1 MFRSLRVHNYRLFA
15 AGGVVSNVGT
25 WMQRT
30 AQDWLVLDLTHG
42 SAAALGATTALQ
54 FLPQLMFG
62 LFGGVLA
69 DRYPKR
75 PVLIVAQSLMA
86 MLALTMGVLTV
97 TGSAQ
102 VWHVYTMAF
111 LLGVISCVEVPT
123 RQAFV
128 VEMVGRRD
136 LPNAIALNASIFN
149 LARVVGPAVA
159 GVLMY
164 AIGTGPIFL
173 LNALTFGGVISS
185 LLLMRR
191 SELTP
196 AELVPRAKGQLREGL
211 RYVVERPELLLPIL
225 VIAFMAM
232 FTQSFSMSI
241 ALMARQV
248 FGQGASSFGVASSAF
263 AVGALAGALLA
274 ARRAR
279 PTRSLLI
286 AGAVGFGLFQVVV
299 GVAPFYPVYLLL
311 LVPTG
316 IALITVNT
324 AANSLVQMSTS
335 PEMRGRVMGIYVLV
349 FTGGAPIGAPLIGW
363 IADMGGPRVGVMLGG
378 VLTLAG
384 TGLAILLTRLITTRL
399 TRPALATA

>member
-75 PVLIVAQSLMA
+75 PVLVVAQSLMA

-384 TGLAILLTRLITTRL
+384 TGLAILLSRLITTRL

>member
-42 SAAALGATTALQ
+42 SAAALGTTTALQ

-75 PVLIVAQSLMA
+75 PVLLVAQSLMA
-86 MLALTMGVLTV
+86 TLALTMGVLTV

-128 VEMVGRRD
+128 VEMVGRDD

-185 LLLMRR
+185 LLLMRKA
-191 SELTP
+191 ELNP

-211 RYVVERPELLLPIL
+211 RYVVERSELLLPIL

-263 AVGALAGALLA
+263 AIGALGGALLA

-279 PTRSLLI
+279 PTRKLLI
-286 AGAVGFGLFQVVV
+286 AGAIGFGLFQVVV
-299 GVAPFYPVYLLL
+299 GLAPFYPVYLLL
-311 LVPTG
+311 LAPTG

-335 PEMRGRVMGIYVLV
+335 PDMRGRVMGIYVLV

-363 IADMGGPRVGVMLGG
+363 IADLGGPRVGVMIGG

-384 TGLAILLTRLITTRL
+384 TGLAIMLTRAIGARR

>member
-15 AGGVVSNVGT
+15 AGGIVSNLGT

-42 SAAALGATTALQ
+42 SAAALGTTTALQ

-75 PVLIVAQSLMA
+75 PVLIIAQSLMA
-86 MLALTMGVLTV
+86 MLAVTMGVLTV
-97 TGSAQ
+97 TGSAE
-102 VWHVYTMAF
+102 VWHVYAMAF
-111 LLGVISCVEVPT
+111 ALGVISCVEVPT

-128 VEMVGRRD
+128 VEMVGRED

-149 LARVVGPAVA
+149 LARVVGPALA

-185 LLLMRR
+185 LLLMRK

-196 AELVPRAKGQLREGL
+196 AELVPKAKGQLREGL
-211 RYVVERPELLLPIL
+211 RYVIERSELLLPIL

-241 ALMARQV
+241 ALMAREV

-263 AVGALAGALLA
+263 AVGALGGALLA
-274 ARRAR
+274 ARRVR
-279 PTRSLLI
+279 PTRRLLI
-286 AGAVGFGLFQVVV
+286 AGAIGFGLFQVVV
-299 GVAPFYPVYLLL
+299 GLAPS
-311 LVPTG
+311 TR
-316 IALITVNT
+316 
-324 AANSLVQMSTS
+324 STS
-335 PEMRGRVMGIYVLV
+335 CCSP
-349 FTGGAPIGAPLIGW
+349 P
-363 IADMGGPRVGVMLGG
+363 
-378 VLTLAG
+378 
-384 TGLAILLTRLITTRL
+384 
-399 TRPALATA
+399 PASR